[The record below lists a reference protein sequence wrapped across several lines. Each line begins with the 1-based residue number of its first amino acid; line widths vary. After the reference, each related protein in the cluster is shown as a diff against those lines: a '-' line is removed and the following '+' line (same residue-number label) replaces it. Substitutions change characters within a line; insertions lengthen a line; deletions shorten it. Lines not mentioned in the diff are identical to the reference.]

1 LTKLR
6 LVEWIAHNRSVDS
19 AMDDRLGSAVVA
31 DANRFFTALAA
42 HLSPQMA
49 AMDVS
54 DKSVRSQ

>member
-1 LTKLR
+1 
-6 LVEWIAHNRSVDS
+6 
-19 AMDDRLGSAVVA
+19 MDDRLGNAVVA
-31 DANRFFTALAA
+31 DANRFFTTLAA